1 MRYTCTVLVV
11 PKPVVTGF
19 RTVLFERVF
28 ALFLRQDR
36 QESCLD
42 KSKDFSLVLLLNLG
56 LSFCGRKVVILT
68 R

>member
-28 ALFLRQDR
+28 APFSSRYR
-36 QESCLD
+36 QESCLN

-56 LSFCGRKVVILT
+56 LSFRGRKVVILT